1 MADLN
6 EAVRKYAS
14 DLADKIN
21 AFIQDVTTL
30 EVRTY
35 TTPADQVQTLVSTD
49 SLDKMLAQ
57 GKVALRAGTS
67 IGFDGDMNQLAP
79 TDANGTID
87 QGVWAVHQQ
96 AVQQAT
102 EHRAQMLQA
111 LGEAAASALKAL
123 RIANSG

>member
-21 AFIQDVTTL
+21 SFVQDVSTL

-35 TTPADQVQTLVSTD
+35 TTPSDQVQTLVKTKAIDEILVEGTVS
-49 SLDKMLAQ
+49 M
-57 GKVALRAGTS
+57 RAGTS
-67 IGFDGDMNQLAP
+67 ISFDGDMTQLAP
-79 TDANGTID
+79 TDASGEINRTL
-87 QGVWAVHQQ
+87 WELHQQ

-102 EHRAQMLQA
+102 QHRERMLQA

-123 RIANSG
+123 RAANG

>member
-21 AFIQDVTTL
+21 SFVADVAAL

-35 TTPADQVQTLVSTD
+35 TTPADQVQTFVSTD
-49 SLDKMLAQ
+49 SLEKLLAQ

-67 IGFDGDMNQLAP
+67 VSFDGDTTQLAP
-79 TDANGTID
+79 TDASGDINRSL
-87 QGVWAVHQQ
+87 WELHQQ

-102 EHRAQMLQA
+102 AHRAQMLQA
-111 LGEAAASALKAL
+111 LGEAAASTLKAL
-123 RIANSG
+123 RIANNG

>member
-1 MADLN
+1 MSDLN

-21 AFIQDVTTL
+21 SFIEDVAVL

-35 TTPADQVQTLVSTD
+35 TTPADQVQTLIKTKTLDEILVEGNVS
-49 SLDKMLAQ
+49 
-57 GKVALRAGTS
+57 LRAGTS
-67 IGFDGDMNQLAP
+67 VSFDGDMTQLAP
-79 TDANGTID
+79 TEASGEINRSL
-87 QGVWAVHQQ
+87 WELHQQ

-102 EHRAQMLQA
+102 QHRERMLQA

-123 RIANSG
+123 RAANG

>member
-6 EAVRKYAS
+6 EAVRKYAC

-21 AFIQDVTTL
+21 AFVQDVATL

-35 TTPADQVQTLVSTD
+35 TTPADQVQTLVNTD
-49 SLDKMLAQ
+49 SIDKLLAQ
-57 GKVALRAGTS
+57 GKVALRAGSSVT
-67 IGFDGDMNQLAP
+67 FDGDTNQLAP

-87 QGVWAVHQQ
+87 QGLWAVHQQ

-102 EHRAQMLQA
+102 AHRAQMLQA
-111 LGEAAASALKAL
+111 LGDAAASALKAL
-123 RIANSG
+123 RIANNA

>member
-21 AFIQDVTTL
+21 SFVQDVTTL

-35 TTPADQVQTLVSTD
+35 TTPSDQVQTYVNTD
-49 SLDKMLAQ
+49 SLDKLLAQ
-57 GKVALRAGTS
+57 GKVALRAGTTVS
-67 IGFDGDMNQLAP
+67 FDGDMTQLAP
-79 TDANGTID
+79 TDANGDINR
-87 QGVWAVHQQ
+87 GVWELHQQ

-102 EHRAQMLQA
+102 AHRERMLQA
-111 LGEAAASALKAL
+111 LGEAAASTLKAL
-123 RIANSG
+123 RIANNG